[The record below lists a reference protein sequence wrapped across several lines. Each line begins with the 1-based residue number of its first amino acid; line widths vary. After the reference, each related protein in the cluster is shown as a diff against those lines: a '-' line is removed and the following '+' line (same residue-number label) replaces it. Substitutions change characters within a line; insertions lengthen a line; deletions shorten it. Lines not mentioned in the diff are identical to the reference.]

1 MKRYILFKLA
11 LLCLILFTASIL
23 QAGYRTVP
31 WGSKTW
37 TGPGRPPHWSPMPVK
52 PAKTFGASKV
62 VRPHWRSRQNSR
74 SYGQNGFWK
83 DRHNRW
89 YYDKHRRS
97 GYIYYKSPKIDKVII
112 EREKRIPVYI
122 PVRKN
127 PARLQCGGRTITQR
141 DPTTGVISIEY
152 VSSARDC

>member
-1 MKRYILFKLA
+1 MKRYILFKSA
-11 LLCLILFTASIL
+11 LFCLILFTASIL

-37 TGPGRPPHWSPMPVK
+37 TGPGRPPHWSPNPVK

-74 SYGQNGFWK
+74 SYGQGGFWK

-89 YYDKHRRS
+89 YYD
-97 GYIYYKSPKIDKVII
+97 PKIDKVII
-112 EREKRIPVYI
+112 EKQRRIPVYI
-122 PVRKN
+122 PVQKK
-127 PARLQCGGRTITQR
+127 PARLQCGGRTITRR